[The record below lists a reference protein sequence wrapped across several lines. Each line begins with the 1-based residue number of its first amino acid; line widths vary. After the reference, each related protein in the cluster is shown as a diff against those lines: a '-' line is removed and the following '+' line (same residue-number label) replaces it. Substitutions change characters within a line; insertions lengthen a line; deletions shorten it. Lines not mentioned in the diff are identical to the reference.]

1 MYVLVITMLLCS
13 IYKCIRFICVTG
25 YIGYTYLMLVSLY
38 VLLVSPVLHVLYVLL
53 CIIIYFITLAHL
65 SYPPA
70 TSRANPM

>member
-38 VLLVSPVLHVLYVLL
+38 VLLVSPVLHVLL